1 MIKELGPILTTWQT
15 NKQVCGTEGCGFSIL
30 NSDIR
35 KKYYAS
41 HEWHP
46 FPHHKYRIFS
56 HKRESKYSAN

>member
-1 MIKELGPILTTWQT
+1 MIMELGPVLTTWQT

-30 NSDIR
+30 YSGIR

-46 FPHHKYRIFS
+46 FPTMTPLSEHH
-56 HKRESKYSAN
+56 